1 MEFEIWVLQQ
11 IFWDLFKRNS
21 SAVWSVILWLLSSA
35 GWRYHVIS
43 HGFVLGEHCWL
54 IWLLWKQMNQWKL
67 LKLPLPNCPGV
78 WLHIHVLIPWC
89 EAGHMNVLVCDI
101 LGLGAWSPPCKSQT
115 WNSPRCWFLFGF
127 YVCLLL
133 TFCELQD
140 WSSVEDLPYLL
151 LFNISFPCLSAEG
164 NSGKSLTQPSF
175 PFAPVFIVVKIHLRG
190 QWWGWPHLLH
200 QVRHRAWS
208 NVCCHFHAVALTAMK
223 LFGVIISLLC
233 NLSNPSE

>member
-1 MEFEIWVLQQ
+1 
-11 IFWDLFKRNS
+11 
-21 SAVWSVILWLLSSA
+21 
-35 GWRYHVIS
+35 
-43 HGFVLGEHCWL
+43 
-54 IWLLWKQMNQWKL
+54 MNQWKL
-67 LKLPLPNCPGV
+67 LKLPLPNCPGI

-89 EAGHMNVLVCDI
+89 EAGHTNVLVCDI
-101 LGLGAWSPPCKSQT
+101 LGLGAWSPPCKSQM

-175 PFAPVFIVVKIHLRG
+175 PFAPIFIVVKIHLRG